1 MKKNVKKIVRFVF
14 SKNMFLLI
22 SLIIQIALIVFMYA
36 VANKYTTKILGG
48 TTAVIAFIV
57 ALLINNSKLH
67 SDTKLAY
74 VIILVLFPIYGI
86 LTFLLSHFTRGNYKF
101 KRYLKRLSQA
111 NPDLKQNEDVFN
123 NLQTQKE
130 KGLSNYLY
138 NSCGFPIYQNSDCKY
153 FKSGEE
159 LFSAMKE
166 RIKNA
171 EKFIFLE
178 YYIIKHGQLLSSLLE
193 LLKEKL
199 KQGVEIR
206 LMYDGT
212 SSIAKIPH
220 SFVKQMNQIGIKCK
234 MFMPV
239 RAILSS
245 EQNNRDHRK
254 LCIIDNKYA
263 FTGGLNLAD
272 EYINVIHPY
281 SYWKDVG
288 VELTGQAVTTYTYMF
303 LKLWNFKQKNI
314 EDFSIYT
321 KNQYLVETNGNFIPL
336 GDHPHD
342 NEDVSKNLILHI
354 LSNAREYVHITTPYL
369 VLDDEIRSAL
379 CSCSKKG
386 VEVCIVTPM
395 IPDKKIIYA
404 VTQVN
409 YKPLI
414 EAGIKIY
421 KYAPGFIHA
430 KSIVCDNN
438 VAVLGTVNLD
448 YRSLYLNFE
457 NSLYLS
463 NNSHV
468 IDIEED
474 FKQIKNESVLIDM
487 DNYKKINRVT
497 RFFGRLLKII
507 APLF

>member
-1 MKKNVKKIVRFVF
+1 MKKNLKKMARFLF
-14 SKNMFLLI
+14 SRNTFLLI
-22 SLIIQIALIVFMYA
+22 SLLLQIALIVVMVLLTNTF
-36 VANKYTTKILGG
+36 TTKILGS
-48 TTAVIAFIV
+48 TAAILAFIV
-57 ALLINNSKLH
+57 ALAINNSKLH

-74 VIILVLFPIYGI
+74 VIIMVLFPVYGI
-86 LTFLLSHFTRGNYKF
+86 LTFLLTYLTSGSRKF
-101 KRYLKRLSQA
+101 KKYLKTLSTVNPHLSQ
-111 NPDLKQNEDVFN
+111 NDDVVKT
-123 NLQTQKE
+123 LQTQKE
-130 KGLSNYLY
+130 KGISNYLY
-138 NSCGFPIYQNSDCKY
+138 NSCNFPIYQNSDCTY
-153 FKSGEE
+153 YKSGEE
-159 LFSAMKE
+159 LFEAMKE
-166 RIKNA
+166 RIKSA

-178 YYIIKHGQLLSSLLE
+178 YYIIKHGKLLSSLIE
-193 LLKEKL
+193 ILKEKVNE
-199 KQGVEIR
+199 GIEVR
-206 LMYDGT
+206 FMYDGT

-220 SFVKQMNQIGIKCK
+220 TFVKQMNKLGIKCK

-239 RAILSS
+239 RALLSS

-272 EYINVIHPY
+272 EYINEIHPY

-288 VELTGQAVTTYTYMF
+288 VELHGQAVTTFTYMF
-303 LKLWNFKQKNI
+303 LKLWNFKQKTI
-314 EDFSIYT
+314 EDFSTYT
-321 KNQYLVETNGNFIPL
+321 NQQHLVQSNGNFIPL

-354 LSNAREYVHITTPYL
+354 LANARDYVHITTPYL
-369 VLDDEIRSAL
+369 VLDDELRNAL
-379 CSCSKKG
+379 CSCSKRG
-386 VEVCIVTPM
+386 VDVSIVTPN
-395 IPDKKIIYA
+395 IPDKKVIYA

-414 EAGIKIY
+414 TAGVKIY
-421 KYAPGFIHA
+421 KYIPGFIHA
-430 KSIVCDNN
+430 KMIVCDNN

-468 IDIEED
+468 IDIEKD
-474 FKQIKNESVLIDM
+474 FKDVVNESTLIDM
-487 DNYKKINRVT
+487 NNYKKINLLT
-497 RFFGRLLKII
+497 RFFGKLLKII